1 MNYNF
6 KKSSPS
12 GKPTFSTSNTFK
24 TKRTLKKILLSQ
36 SFKMGTGIKR
46 FIQLRIKK
54 VGSFCAGNKCWACGQ
69 KANLWCITF
78 SSLLRDWFGG
88 RNLKRCKMSM
98 RVFIRKQDICG
109 NCHVDHMRFR
119 VHTASAHWV
128 FWKPPQTDLFCGHSD
143 RLTDRLMTD
152 QRLRSHVGWLVQV
165 VPSILEAYICSLPKQ
180 CPTGKHFERGKRPPN
195 HFPWLS

>member
-1 MNYNF
+1 MPGCRAWISVRREILKVTIYCDVFLISYIQISIKIAILGNELQLQ
-6 KKSSPS
+6 KSSPS

-36 SFKMGTGIKR
+36 SFKMGTGIQR

-69 KANLWCITF
+69 KANLWCITLG
-78 SSLLRDWFGG
+78 SLLRDWFGG

-98 RVFIRKQDICG
+98 SVFIRKQDICG

-128 FWKPPQTDLFCGHSD
+128 F
-143 RLTDRLMTD
+143 
-152 QRLRSHVGWLVQV
+152 
-165 VPSILEAYICSLPKQ
+165 
-180 CPTGKHFERGKRPPN
+180 
-195 HFPWLS
+195 